1 MPVDTHIARLSRRLG
16 LSAAND
22 PVKIELDL
30 DATVQPKERGALSLR
45 LILHGRRICTARP
58 LRGLRPE
65 RLLPVGLHLRQA
77 AAKEGSGQ
85 RRRDPTW
92 MTATRTRRVPSSV
105 LQLLGQYELVDGS
118 NQAAPVAAAGTAA
131 RAAQSCVRKSR
142 ATFSAIAMVVSI
154 VTLDGGVG
162 MIDASATLRLETP
175 RTAPVASTTACGSLR
190 GPMRTVPLA
199 WL

>member
-1 MPVDTHIARLSRRLG
+1 MSRSKLSWLPSLG
-16 LSAAND
+16 
-22 PVKIELDL
+22 
-30 DATVQPKERGALSLR
+30 DAMSVPPCQWD
-45 LILHGRRICTARP
+45 
-58 LRGLRPE
+58 RGL
-65 RLLPVGLHLRQA
+65 LFGH
-77 AAKEGSGQ
+77 
-85 RRRDPTW
+85 
-92 MTATRTRRVPSSV
+92 
-105 LQLLGQYELVDGS
+105 YELVDG
-118 NQAAPVAAAGTAA
+118 NFHATPVATAGTAA
-131 RAAQSCVRKSR
+131 RAAWSCVRKSR